1 MTGNNQLQLK
11 TCSQK
16 KEKKNTLA
24 NILSIVRIWSI
35 SIAMCNQ
42 LRISIKDKIV
52 KSRLMSRTSTKP
64 KSTDQKYRWLLK
76 ANRTISPAKCYT
88 NPKQSR

>member
-1 MTGNNQLQLK
+1 
-11 TCSQK
+11 
-16 KEKKNTLA
+16 
-24 NILSIVRIWSI
+24 
-35 SIAMCNQ
+35 MCNQ

-64 KSTDQKYRWLLK
+64 KSADQKYRWLLK